1 MSNNIGQVPCLAW
14 RTVLSDPKNDDL
26 VQAFKD
32 GTATPHQTALGFQKA
47 LGLSQKD
54 TDIIEGVLKF
64 ADPAGAAQNRVRL
77 EDGIFKTGP
86 AIHPELD
93 FGIAR
98 LASELEAKGVDQAE
112 IAKSVGA
119 RFDEIYLQHSVMVN
133 GERVIPVSASHIAKI
148 VHSGIQLRLKEDP
161 QANGSASE
169 VNVIMAGEI
178 AAYASMAY
186 KHIGRGDAPDGS
198 KTVSYDE
205 LKDWYITKRLPD
217 TRLLSAVKEAGNAG
231 STNAVMKHML
241 LYFGDKDQARLREAL
256 AAFEKHGLVKHEA
269 AGAPAGDK
277 WSLTQL
283 GQDRLQLQADG
294 QADKAPSAL
303 LLGFKAGAL
312 EALPAAFIDIK
323 RTTLESAI
331 HGAKVF
337 FGKEDAQGTPVSQL
351 MTQGA
356 MHSGGCPF
364 AKMLVHPSVTEHP
377 KVGAES

>member
-1 MSNNIGQVPCLAW
+1 MGNNIGQVPCLAW

-47 LGLSQKD
+47 LGLSEKD
-54 TDIIEGVLKF
+54 TDLIEGVLKF
-64 ADPAGAAQNRVRL
+64 ADPTGAAQNRVRL

-98 LASELEAKGVDQAE
+98 LASELEAKGVDKAE

-119 RFDEIYLQHSVMVN
+119 RFDEIYLHNSVMVN

-217 TRLLSAVKEAGNAG
+217 TRLLSAVKEAGEGG
-231 STNAVMKHML
+231 STSAVMKHML
-241 LYFGDKDQARLREAL
+241 LYFGDKDQARLSESL
-256 AAFEKHGLVKHEA
+256 AAFEKNGLVKQ
-269 AGAPAGDK
+269 DK
-277 WSLTQL
+277 GGWSLTKL
-283 GQDRLQLQADG
+283 GQDRLQLQAEG
-294 QADKAPSAL
+294 QADKAPNAL

-312 EALPAAFIDIK
+312 EALPAAFIDLK

-364 AKMLVHPSVTEHP
+364 AKMLVHPSVVEHP
-377 KVGAES
+377 KVGAEG